1 LFFNI
6 PVDFQVAEFDGSKLF
21 LIIIITSLM
30 MAFGLI
36 KFRKQNNQSAVLDDK
51 LETEINS
58 MIDGLES
65 GETENKTG

>member
-1 LFFNI
+1 
-6 PVDFQVAEFDGSKLF
+6 
-21 LIIIITSLM
+21 M